1 MMQQISP
8 LLCAFLLTMAE
19 ENGVPIMVQ
28 SLTLDGRA
36 VDLNTVA
43 AIDVTGIAIALT
55 VTNRP

>member
-1 MMQQISP
+1 MMQQIPP
-8 LLCAFLLTMAE
+8 LLCAFLLTMAAG
-19 ENGVPIMVQ
+19 NGVPIMVQ

-43 AIDVTGIAIALT
+43 AIDITGIAIALT